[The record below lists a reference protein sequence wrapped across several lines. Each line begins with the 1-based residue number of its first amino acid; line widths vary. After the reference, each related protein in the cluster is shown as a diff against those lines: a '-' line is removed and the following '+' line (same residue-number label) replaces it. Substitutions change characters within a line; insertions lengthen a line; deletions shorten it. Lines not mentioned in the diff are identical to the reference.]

1 VPSGVVL
8 AVVPVLAI
16 TVAWLRLEQPPEGGD
31 GLAIAV
37 LALTPALVS
46 GFRRRLL
53 VAAAATLVA
62 LWVGAAAA
70 PDRHFVGDGLRR
82 FYEVGL
88 PFDPTEHPEMHALTL
103 LALFGFGLA
112 VTLAA
117 TSGRVL
123 LAAAIVVGGAGWPAT
138 LVDGRSPLAV
148 GALILAAALWLL
160 VLSRPRARRWELPSV
175 IVAAAVVVLA
185 ATAST
190 SSALSRDAIVDW
202 QSWDLYDP
210 PGLPLAVR
218 YIWDANYTGIEFPEE
233 PTTMLRVKAPRRAL
247 YWRASTLDTFDSH
260 RWIEH
265 LFPVQAPAAPGRL
278 SDPVLDWPQPGGRL
292 PPDPL
297 LPPAARTR
305 SSWVRQ
311 DVQIAALRDD
321 HVLASASP
329 VSLTSPSIE
338 RVFFLTDGVVR
349 VPNGLRAGDTY
360 TAWSYVPQ
368 PTARELTGSK
378 PRYPADANRFLHV
391 GRARMPVFRA
401 PGRTAAIERMFA
413 DDRYLPI
420 SAYRGVWRIAN
431 RLAGNRSSPY
441 RATIAIERWLRSHG
455 GFRYEEQPPQP
466 ESLPPLADFVTR
478 TKAGYCQH
486 FAGAM
491 TLMLRF
497 LGIPARV
504 AVGFTS
510 GRWADGVWT
519 VTDHDAHAWVEAW
532 FRGYGW
538 LTFDPTPGR
547 GTLSATYTVASD
559 SAEAAALL
567 NAGRIPDIAGLER
580 DPDATVAPL
589 PVPDDSS
596 PNPWRILGPLLAL
609 AAAAVGLGALK
620 LARRRGRY
628 LTRDP
633 RRIAAATRAE
643 LVEFLRDQRLELDP
657 DATFAEVQAVLEQG
671 VGVSGSAYAT
681 AAGRARYGPPAAA
694 AAAARDARRELKSLL
709 RVVRARLS
717 PRLRLRGYFATRS
730 LRGL

>member
-1 VPSGVVL
+1 VLL

-46 GFRRRLL
+46 SLRRRLL
-53 VAAAATLVA
+53 LAVAATVFAVWVA
-62 LWVGAAAA
+62 VAAA

-82 FYEVGL
+82 FYEIGL
-88 PFDPTEHPEMHALTL
+88 PFDPAEHPEMHALTL

-123 LAAAIVVGGAGWPAT
+123 LAAAIVVVGAGWPAT

-148 GALILAAALWLL
+148 GALILAAVLWLL
-160 VLSRPRARRWELPSV
+160 VLSRPRARRWEWPSV
-175 IVAAAVVVLA
+175 IVAAVVVVVA

-218 YIWDANYTGIEFPEE
+218 YIWDANYSGVEFPEQ
-233 PTTMLRVKAPRRAL
+233 PTTMLRVRAPRRAL
-247 YWRASTLDTFDSH
+247 YWRASTLDTFAANQ
-260 RWIEH
+260 WIEH
-265 LFPVQAPAAPGRL
+265 LFPIEIGEPTA
-278 SDPVLDWPQPGGRL
+278 RL
-292 PPDPL
+292 PADPL
-297 LPPAARTR
+297 LPPR
-305 SSWVRQ
+305 SRIRSNWVKQ
-311 DVQIAALRDD
+311 EVQFAALNDD
-321 HVLASASP
+321 HVLAASSP
-329 VSLTSPSIE
+329 VALESRSID
-338 RVFFLTDGVVR
+338 RAFFLTDGVVR
-349 VPNGLRAGDTY
+349 VPGGLGAGDAY
-360 TAWSYVPQ
+360 TVWSYVPH
-368 PTARELTGSK
+368 PSARQLITSK
-378 PRYPADANRFLHV
+378 PIYGPDLARFLQI
-391 GRARMPVFRA
+391 GRADMPVFRA
-401 PGRTAAIERMFA
+401 EGRAQAIERIFS
-413 DDRYLPI
+413 DDRYLSI

-431 RLAGNRSSPY
+431 RLAGSRSSPY
-441 RATIAIERWLRSHG
+441 AATIAIERWLRSHG

-466 ESLPPLADFVTR
+466 ETLPPLADFVTR

-519 VTDHDAHAWVEAW
+519 VTDHNAHAWVEAW
-532 FRGYGW
+532 FRGHGW

-567 NAGRIPDIAGLER
+567 NAGRIPDIAGLNR
-580 DPDATVAPL
+580 DPDATLAPL

-609 AAAAVGLGALK
+609 VAAGLGIGALK

-633 RRIAAATRAE
+633 RRIAAATRSE

-657 DATFAEVQAVLEQG
+657 DATFAELQAVLEQR
-671 VGVSGSAYAT
+671 VGVSAHAYAA
-681 AAGRARYGPPAAA
+681 AAGRARYGPPAGA

-709 RVVRARLS
+709 RVVRARLT
-717 PRLRLRGYFATRS
+717 PRLRLRGYLATRS
-730 LRGL
+730 LRDM